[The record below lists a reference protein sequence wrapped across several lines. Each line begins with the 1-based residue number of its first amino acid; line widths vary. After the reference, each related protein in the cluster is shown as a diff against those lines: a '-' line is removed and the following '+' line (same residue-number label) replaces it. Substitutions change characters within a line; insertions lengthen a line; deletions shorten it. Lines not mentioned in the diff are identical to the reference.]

1 MELIST
7 FTASLT
13 TWLADI
19 GWWSA
24 AIWLGRL
31 IGVCLI
37 PSVLMRR
44 SSRPVAAVAWIL
56 ALVFVPYLGA
66 LLWWLMGR
74 NHLRHRQ
81 RPVYTANRSQR
92 RIDSQQVAPG
102 DSEAPDNLHPTSLSL
117 RWTSEQGLTA
127 PSTED
132 TVAVYPSADDA
143 YDAFERAIE
152 SADDHI
158 HFQFYTWRA
167 DETGTRFRDLL
178 ADCARRGVEVRALY
192 DAVGS
197 VSLPKSFLAPLV
209 DAGARVEP
217 FAPVRL
223 WERRLRV
230 NFRNHRKILVVDGLC
245 AFTGGVNIADEY
257 RQWLDTAY
265 GFRGPVVYQFQEVFA
280 DDWQRA
286 TGDDLSGQRYFPKLQ
301 RRSMTAPPL
310 HSLEDLDTDGDMT
323 FDVDAQLVCGGPDDR
338 FGNIQKA
345 FFGAINA
352 ADDRL
357 FSITPYF
364 VPDKA
369 IITALQAAAM
379 RGVDVRIVV
388 PAQSDVPLTQHAG
401 RAFWEPLLEAGV
413 RIYEYQR
420 TVLHAKLL
428 LLDDSHVMA
437 GSANMD
443 LRSFEL
449 NFEAN
454 ALIRGAIFNRR
465 MTDFFFEI
473 LGDSDEVDLP
483 SFRNRPRKARLQ
495 EGVARLFS
503 PLL

>member
-1 MELIST
+1 MT
-7 FTASLT
+7 TALT

-19 GWWSA
+19 GWWTA
-24 AIWLGRL
+24 TVWLGRL

-44 SSRPVAAVAWIL
+44 STRPIAAVAWIL
-56 ALVFVPYLGA
+56 GLLFVPYLGA
-66 LLWWLMGR
+66 FLWWLMGR

-81 RPVYTANRSQR
+81 RPADTAKRSQR
-92 RIDSQQVAPG
+92 RLDSQQVAPG
-102 DSEAPDNLHPTSLSL
+102 DSDVPDSLQPTSFALDLNSDP
-117 RWTSEQGLTA
+117 GLAA

-132 TVAVYPSADDA
+132 TVAFYPSADDA
-143 YDAFERAIE
+143 YNAFERAIK

-197 VSLPKSFLAPLV
+197 VSLPKRFLAPLI

-217 FAPVRL
+217 FSPVRL
-223 WERRLRV
+223 WERRLRI
-230 NFRNHRKILVVDGLC
+230 NFRNHRKILVVDGRC

-265 GFRGPVVYQFQEVFA
+265 GFRGPVVYQMQEAFA
-280 DDWQRA
+280 DDWQRT
-286 TGDDLSGQRYFPKLQ
+286 TGDDLSGQRYFPALPG
-301 RRSMTAPPL
+301 RSTTAPPL
-310 HSLEDLDTDGDMT
+310 QSPVDLQADGDMT

-338 FGNIQKA
+338 FQNIQKA

-364 VPDKA
+364 VPDQA
-369 IITALQAAAM
+369 MFTALQAAAL

-388 PAQSDVPLTQHAG
+388 PARSDVPLTQHAG

-413 RIYEYQR
+413 RIYEYQG

-428 LLDDSHVMA
+428 LLDDAHVIA

-449 NFEAN
+449 NFEAS
-454 ALIRGAIFNRR
+454 ALIRGTVFNRR
-465 MTDFFFEI
+465 MIDFFFEI
-473 LGDSDEVDLP
+473 LGDSEEVDLP
-483 SFRNRPRKARLQ
+483 SFRNRPRKARLK